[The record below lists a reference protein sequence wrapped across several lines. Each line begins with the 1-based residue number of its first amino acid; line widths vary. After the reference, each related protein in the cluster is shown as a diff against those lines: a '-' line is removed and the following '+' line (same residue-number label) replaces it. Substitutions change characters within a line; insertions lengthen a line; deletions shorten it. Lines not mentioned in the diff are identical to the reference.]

1 MIIELKL
8 RGHILDSLVLSKLL
22 DQIEA
27 LDVDCFT
34 KEVKIGPKRQDLS
47 EAVFVIESDDEAKIA
62 QALELAKKQG
72 ATEV

>member
-27 LDVDCFT
+27 LDVECHT
-34 KEVKIGPKRQDLS
+34 KAVIVGSKRQDVS
-47 EAVFVIESDDEAKIA
+47 EAIFVIESDDESKIA
-62 QALELAKKQG
+62 QAIELAKKQG
-72 ATEV
+72 AVEV

>member
-1 MIIELKL
+1 
-8 RGHILDSLVLSKLL
+8 L

-27 LDVDCFT
+27 LDVDCYT

>member
-27 LDVDCFT
+27 LDVDCYT
-34 KEVKIGPKRQDLS
+34 KEVKSGQNVKICLKRFL
-47 EAVFVIESDDEAKIA
+47 
-62 QALELAKKQG
+62 
-72 ATEV
+72 